1 MNLCETCQTFSLIL
15 LGGGGL
21 YPTGVCHL
29 SRKNSHLTNA
39 RDLLTSAEQCQLCSF
54 LKDLILSAVERE
66 AENKKLL
73 DIKDWLAPGPIYVSP
88 CNDPPRSPNAFSK
101 DEEYLTGFT
110 LEVPVVE
117 GGPKLSVLDLEAD
130 VFAYQGNWS
139 FLDYNLC
146 IYSYGMINRSDILQI
161 AQLQRRWISVLDL
174 LFHHQ
179 PVPKHSR
186 H

>member
-1 MNLCETCQTFSLIL
+1 MNLCKTCKPFSLIL

-21 YPTGVCHL
+21 YPTGVYHL
-29 SRKNSHLTNA
+29 TRKNPHLTNA

-73 DIKDWLAPGPIYVSP
+73 DIKDWLAPDPIYVSP

-130 VFAYQGNWS
+130 VFAYEGTWS
-139 FLDYNLC
+139 FLDYNLGV
-146 IYSYGMINRSDILQI
+146 YSYGILNRSNIVQI

-174 LFHHQ
+174 LCHHQ
-179 PVPKHSR
+179 AVPKHSR